1 MKRIASI
8 VAAVLM
14 GVAAVV
20 ALDLPVRTIN
30 GVEYYYYEVK
40 KNETVYGVSLRL
52 GISRADIV
60 RHNPAAADGL
70 RRGTTLYFPVAEY
83 AGEETDDI
91 DRDATTA
98 PADISSAITGG
109 GTLTAGEIPAPA
121 PVVEEKTSL
130 VEIML
135 PFGAENAE
143 PSRRNL
149 HFIDFYKGFLIA
161 ADTLCDRPGRIVVDA
176 RDFTANIPDS
186 LLRRA
191 SVLIAPDDAAAMP
204 ELARRAAECG
214 TYVLNL
220 FDTRDTLFMT
230 NPYVMQ
236 ANIPAIS
243 MYAKAIEG
251 LFERYPD
258 CVPVIVRNTSG
269 RNEKDP
275 FTAALASHCR
285 RRAIEFM
292 QIDYE
297 GNLVTAD
304 LAPLA
309 SARRYVLVPSSG
321 SLAEFNRFAHVVAN
335 YRATLAGENALALE
349 ADTLG
354 AVADMPAK
362 SLEVFGYPDWLA
374 FRGEAE
380 ELLHTL
386 GATIYSRF
394 YDDAMSFASRNIN
407 DDFRHWYGRPMIES
421 VPSQGLLGY
430 DAGCYIIRS
439 LQNSGGTFDP
449 ETARPYTGIQST
461 FRFERVGGGGYVN
474 TALYIITYLPDGRM
488 EARVI

>member
-1 MKRIASI
+1 MNRLRILITA
-8 VAAVLM
+8 AAVLCAM
-14 GVAAVV
+14 ALY
-20 ALDLPVRTIN
+20 ALDLPIRTIN
-30 GVEYYYYEVK
+30 GVQYYYYEVR
-40 KNETVYGVSLRL
+40 KNETVYGVSQRL

-83 AGEETDDI
+83 VGDEPDDI
-91 DRDATTA
+91 DAA
-98 PADISSAITGG
+98 PATSLPAVAPSSAI
-109 GTLTAGEIPAPA
+109 EEPAVTNPE
-121 PVVEEKTSL
+121 PVIEEKTSL

-135 PFGAENAE
+135 PFGADSAS
-143 PSRRNL
+143 PTRRNL
-149 HFIDFYKGFLIA
+149 HFLDFYKGFLIA

-176 RDFTANIPDS
+176 REYAGAEIPDS
-186 LLRRA
+186 VLRRA
-191 SVLIAPDDAAAMP
+191 SVLIAPDDAALP
-204 ELARRAAECG
+204 QLAERAAQAG

-220 FDTRDTLFMT
+220 FDTRDTLYMT
-230 NPYVMQ
+230 NPYMMQ

-243 MYAKAIEG
+243 MYTKAIEG

-258 CVPVIVRNTSG
+258 CVPVIIRNISG

-275 FTAALASHCR
+275 FTAALISHCE
-285 RRAIEFM
+285 RRAIEFI
-292 QIDYE
+292 QITYE

-309 SARRYVLVPSSG
+309 SPRRYVLVPSSG
-321 SLAEFNRFAHVVAN
+321 TLNEFNRFAHVAAN
-335 YRATLAGENALALE
+335 YRATLAGEAALAVE
-349 ADTLG
+349 TDTVGL
-354 AVADMPAK
+354 AEPVHVR

-407 DDFRHWYGRPMIES
+407 DDFRHWYGHPMIES

-430 DAGCYIIRS
+430 DAGCYVIKS
-439 LQNSGGTFDP
+439 LQRGAGRFDP
-449 ETARPYTGIQST
+449 EAAPDFRGIQST

-474 TALYIITYLPDGRM
+474 TALYIISYLPDGRM

>member
-1 MKRIASI
+1 MKRIAAI
-8 VAAVLM
+8 LAAAVL
-14 GVAAVV
+14 AAATAT

-30 GVEYYYYEVK
+30 GVQYYYYEVK
-40 KNETVYGVSLRL
+40 KNETVYGVSQRL

-70 RRGTTLYFPVAEY
+70 RRGSTLYFPVAEY
-83 AGEETDDI
+83 AGDEPDDI
-91 DRDATTA
+91 DAA
-98 PADISSAITGG
+98 PVPPAGLAPTGDTSASE
-109 GTLTAGEIPAPA
+109 AAPA
-121 PVVEEKTSL
+121 PVVEEKTSM
-130 VEIML
+130 VELAL
-135 PFGAENAE
+135 PFGLGAPE
-143 PSRRNL
+143 PSRRNQ

-176 RDFTANIPDS
+176 RDYSAGVSDS
-186 LLRRA
+186 ILRRV
-191 SVLIAPDDAAAMP
+191 SVLIAPDDAGFAD
-204 ELARRAAECG
+204 LARRAADAG

-220 FDTRDTLFMT
+220 FDTRDTLYMT

-243 MYAKAIEG
+243 MYTKAIEG
-251 LFERYPD
+251 LFELYPD
-258 CVPVIVRNTSG
+258 CVPVIVRNISG

-275 FTAALASHCR
+275 FTAALASHCS
-285 RRAIEFM
+285 RRAIEYL
-292 QIDYE
+292 QITYE

-321 SLAEFNRFAHVVAN
+321 TLTEFNRFAHVVAN
-335 YRATLAGENALALE
+335 YRATLAGESALAAE
-349 ADTLG
+349 TDTTG
-354 AVADMPAK
+354 IAGDMPIK

-394 YDDAMSFASRNIN
+394 YDDAMSFSSRNIN
-407 DDFRHWYGRPMIES
+407 DDFRRWYGRPMMES

-430 DAGCYIIRS
+430 DAGCYIIKS
-439 LQNSGGTFDP
+439 LQNAGGHFDP
-449 ETARPYTGIQST
+449 EYTPEYRGIQST
-461 FRFERVGGGGYVN
+461 FRFERVGGGGFVN
-474 TALYIITYLPDGRM
+474 TALYIIRYLPGGRM

>member
-1 MKRIASI
+1 MNKLRILTT
-8 VAAVLM
+8 AAAFLCVL
-14 GVAAVV
+14 ALY
-20 ALDLPVRTIN
+20 ALDLPIRTIN
-30 GVEYYYYEVK
+30 GVRYYYYEVR
-40 KNETVYGVSLRL
+40 KNETVYGVSQRL

-83 AGEETDDI
+83 AGNDADDI
-91 DRDATTA
+91 DSPELPATA
-98 PADISSAITGG
+98 LPPMPPSSPMT
-109 GTLTAGEIPAPA
+109 EIAEPAPA

-130 VEIML
+130 VEIVL
-135 PFGAENAE
+135 PFGADSAE
-143 PSRRNL
+143 PTRRNL

-176 RDFTANIPDS
+176 REFDPEIPDS
-186 LLRRA
+186 VLRRA
-191 SVLIAPDDAAAMP
+191 SVLIVPDDAALP
-204 ELARRAAECG
+204 QLAARAAETA

-220 FDTRDTLFMT
+220 FDTRDTLYMT

-258 CVPVIVRNTSG
+258 CVPVIIRNISG

-275 FTAALASHCR
+275 FTAALISHCR
-285 RRAIEFM
+285 RRAIEYL
-292 QIDYE
+292 QISYE
-297 GNLVTAD
+297 GNLVTSD

-309 SARRYVLVPSSG
+309 APRQYVLVPSSG
-321 SLAEFNRFAHVVAN
+321 SLAEFNRFAHVAAN
-335 YRATLAGENALALE
+335 YRAHLAGENALAAE
-349 ADTLG
+349 TDTLG
-354 AVADMPAK
+354 ISEAMPAK
-362 SLEVFGYPDWLA
+362 TLEVFGYPDWLA

-394 YDDAMSFASRNIN
+394 YDDAMSFASHNIN
-407 DDFRHWYGRPMIES
+407 EDFRHWYGRPMIES

-430 DAGCYIIRS
+430 DAGCYVIKS
-439 LQNSGGTFDP
+439 LQRGAGRFDP
-449 ETARPYTGIQST
+449 ETAPDYTGIQST

-474 TALYIITYLPDGRM
+474 TALYIICYLPDGRM